1 MTELHNIDDNVK
13 KDIVLSAVQS
23 ENVLC
28 SNFTFS
34 PDCTADSGI
43 DFEENKNQVKLLLKD
58 IAKQIIREA
67 YEEQKLNCSHLHQS
81 VHPTTTN

>member
-58 IAKQIIREA
+58 IAKQRI
-67 YEEQKLNCSHLHQS
+67 QKSRIDFRIK
-81 VHPTTTN
+81 

>member
-23 ENVLC
+23 ENVKLLH
-28 SNFTFS
+28 NTFS
-34 PDCTADSGI
+34 DCTADSGI

-58 IAKQIIREA
+58 IAKQIIREV
-67 YEEQKLNCSHLHQS
+67 YEEQKSNCSHLHQS

>member
-1 MTELHNIDDNVK
+1 MTELHNIENIVK

-34 PDCTADSGI
+34 PDCTAESGI
-43 DFEENKNQVKLLLKD
+43 DPEKRKQLKLLLKD
-58 IAKQIIREA
+58 IAKKIIKETYHEYR
-67 YEEQKLNCSHLHQS
+67 KNSPDLHQG
-81 VHPTTTN
+81 VFPTTTD